1 MSFQI
6 AAGVDLKNMKQ
17 VLGLYFLQHVPED
30 KMMNV
35 FLVSGLRL
43 KTFEIQ
49 RQGDPDS
56 LFKRPFGG
64 VLVTRRRGVQMNLV

>member
-6 AAGVDLKNMKQ
+6 EAGVDLKNMKQ

-43 KTFEIQ
+43 KTLEILSA
-49 RQGDPDS
+49 R
-56 LFKRPFGG
+56 
-64 VLVTRRRGVQMNLV
+64 VTQIPCLSDHSGEF

>member
-6 AAGVDLKNMKQ
+6 AAGVDLKNRKQ
-17 VLGLYFLQHVPED
+17 VLGFYFLQHVRGD
-30 KMMNV
+30 KMINV

-64 VLVTRRRGVQMNLV
+64 VLVTRRGVQMNLV